1 LPNEVASAGLVRTSA
16 ASCAGS
22 RAGVDGGRPLDGSAT
37 RASSP
42 SPSCRGVD
50 DLAAGSKY
58 GTLGA
63 IRHQIARA
71 SNTLTSAAVGVS
83 PTSSYPAAASN
94 AAYSS
99 AVRSRPP
106 GPTSTPTASLA
117 VGRQFTPS
125 GVTGCPVVE
134 RAWPG
139 VRSPDFTRHMLNPVR
154 SSSSGRWTKAE
165 PKPGTVGAS
174 MRSPCVVVGGVHG
187 KRPAEMS
194 LSEDQH
200 SVGEL
205 GAHSQYEPFGVAVR
219 SRAPWRD
226 LDHLDARI
234 REHRV
239 ERACVLPGRSRT
251 RNRNRATCS
260 PRSMTRLR
268 ACCVVHGPSGCSV
281 TPRTCR

>member
-1 LPNEVASAGLVRTSA
+1 MRYRARLPRWSGPLPNEVASAGLVRTSA

-174 MRSPCVVVGGVHG
+174 MRRLALSWAAYTASARRRCRSP
-187 KRPAEMS
+187 KISIR
-194 LSEDQH
+194 
-200 SVGEL
+200 SV
-205 GAHSQYEPFGVAVR
+205 SSVR
-219 SRAPWRD
+219 TVSTSRSA
-226 LDHLDARI
+226 
-234 REHRV
+234 
-239 ERACVLPGRSRT
+239 
-251 RNRNRATCS
+251 
-260 PRSMTRLR
+260 
-268 ACCVVHGPSGCSV
+268 
-281 TPRTCR
+281 